1 MRREALLAAAVL
13 LEALC
18 AACAGAP
25 PAEPGRAARTPL
37 VGTWVRAI
45 RGGMPGREGLSFRAD
60 GTLGLVGIHSMH
72 GLRWDQGDDG
82 SLVLTTNTG
91 RYPEPLASRLH
102 VAALDA
108 AHLEL
113 AGSGYLAGS
122 YERDDAA
129 AGWITGTAS
138 YRQRTALPPDAVL
151 HLTLRATE
159 GGDSPARRGGIAFQ
173 TIPSEG
179 RQVPIPFWLC
189 YATADLDPRGSYVLD
204 ATLSAGDSLLFRTD
218 DPPRVATQGHAS
230 EVELVLDPVT
240 AVPGAASPPHAYRC
254 QGNEPFWDLDVD
266 GTHARYRSLG
276 EALRERHF
284 DGTPRWLHESGTAGL
299 EWQGRERDPEQGR
312 LVLSIREEICLDTMS
327 DETPPFPARIR
338 VELPDGSTLDGCCR
352 TTPPA
357 RSGTL
362 APPRA
367 GSSAG

>member
-18 AACAGAP
+18 AACTGAP
-25 PAEPGRAARTPL
+25 RAEPSRAARVSPL
-37 VGTWVRAI
+37 VGTWMRAI
-45 RGGMPGREGLSFRAD
+45 RAGSSGREGLSFRAD
-60 GTLGLVGIHSMH
+60 GVLGLVGIHSMH
-72 GLRWDQGDDG
+72 GLRWSEEDDG

-129 AGWITGTAS
+129 AGWITGSAS
-138 YRQRTALPPDAVL
+138 YRQRTALPPDAAL
-151 HLTLRATE
+151 HLTLRAASD
-159 GGDSPARRGGIAFQ
+159 GDAPAGGIAFQ
-173 TIPSEG
+173 TVPSEG
-179 RQVPIPFWLC
+179 RQLPISFWLC
-189 YATADLDPRGSYVLD
+189 YATADLDPRGTYVLD
-204 ATLSAGDSLLFRTD
+204 ATLSAGGALLFRTAA
-218 DPPRVATQGHAS
+218 PPRVVTHGHPS
-230 EVELVLDPVT
+230 DVELVLDPVA
-240 AVPGAASPPHAYRC
+240 AVEGAASPPRAYRC
-254 QGNEPFWDLDVD
+254 QGNEPFWDLDVE
-266 GTHARYRSLG
+266 GGHVRYRSLG

-284 DGTPRWLHESGTAGL
+284 DGTPRWLQDGGAAQL
-299 EWQGRERDPEQGR
+299 EWQGRERSSEQGR
-312 LVLSIREEICLDTMS
+312 LVLSIREETCLDTMS

-352 TTPPA
+352 TTPP
-357 RSGTL
+357 RPSGTL